1 MSLRHLLAFVLMFL
15 SVISLPLA
23 LAQYEVSITVKG
35 GTVIEPLPSPL
46 YTDTSYV
53 LTVTV
58 LDDSGAPRPNA
69 MIALTIVGPG
79 NIIGDASAR
88 TGPDGRAQLRVMFD
102 DVGTLQLYVD
112 GSRAGRILI
121 YYNKVPVQVIAYP
134 LTLMVLLLAAALYA
148 AYLGPLSLAF
158 RRQGGQTY

>member
-23 LAQYEVSITVKG
+23 LAQDEVSITVKG
-35 GTVIEPLPSPL
+35 RTVIEAPPQL

-69 MIALTIVGPG
+69 TIALTIVGPG

>member
-35 GTVIEPLPSPL
+35 GTVIEAPPQL
-46 YTDTSYV
+46 YTDRSYV